1 MFCRPYISA
10 SYAVGRGS
18 ALYYSLDLVILFSKA
33 LGIVVHN
40 KKSYS
45 IQMKIPHLIAHR
57 GYAKHYPENTLVAL
71 EAALQAGACYIE
83 FDVQL
88 TADGVP
94 VVYHDDTLQRTTGID
109 QRLLSMTT
117 EQLKGVYANE
127 TARLGDKF
135 TDVAIPTLAEAVA
148 LLKKWPHATAFVEIK
163 EESLKAFGIENAVK
177 AVLKVLQPVLDQCVL
192 ISFDRLALRCARAMQ
207 EVRVGWVMHQW
218 DNATRGAATALAP
231 NYLFCNYKKIPADD
245 VLWIGPWQWALY
257 EVTNPEV
264 ALLLAARGA
273 SLIETMAIG
282 EMLRYP
288 PLRKQGC
295 FGQLVLNDKPL

>member
-1 MFCRPYISA
+1 M
-10 SYAVGRGS
+10 
-18 ALYYSLDLVILFSKA
+18 LFSNA
-33 LGIVVHN
+33 LGMVVHN
-40 KKSYS
+40 KNSYY

-57 GYAKHYPENTLVAL
+57 GYAKHYPENTLLAL

-94 VVYHDDTLQRTTGID
+94 VVCHDATLQRTAGID
-109 QRLLSMTT
+109 QSLLSMTA
-117 EQLKGVYANE
+117 EQLKGVYVNE

-135 TDVAIPTLAEAVA
+135 SDVAIPSLADVVD
-148 LLKKWPHATAFVEIK
+148 LLKKWPRATAFVEMK
-163 EESLKAFGIENAVK
+163 EESLKAFGIENVVK
-177 AVLKVLQPVLDQCVL
+177 AILKVLDPALDQCVL
-192 ISFDRLALRCARAMQ
+192 ISFDRLAVRCARAMQ
-207 EVRVGWVMHQW
+207 QVRVGWVMHQW
-218 DNATRGAATALAP
+218 DVATRSAATALAP
-231 NYLFCNYKKIPADD
+231 NYLFCNYKKIPTDD

-257 EVTNPEV
+257 EVTNPEI

-288 PLRKQGC
+288 LLRKQGC
-295 FGQLVLNDKPL
+295 FGQPVAHDKPL

>member
-1 MFCRPYISA
+1 
-10 SYAVGRGS
+10 
-18 ALYYSLDLVILFSKA
+18 
-33 LGIVVHN
+33 
-40 KKSYS
+40 
-45 IQMKIPHLIAHR
+45 MKIPHLIAHR

-71 EAALQAGACYIE
+71 EAALKVGACYVE

-109 QRLLSMTT
+109 QRLLSMTA
-117 EQLKGVYANE
+117 EQLKGLYANE

-148 LLKKWPHATAFVEIK
+148 LLKKWPHATAFVEVK

-177 AVLKVLQPVLDQCVL
+177 AVLKVLQPMLDQCVL

-207 EVRVGWVMHQW
+207 PVRVGWVMHQW
-218 DNATRGAATALAP
+218 DSATRGAATALAP

-288 PLRKQGC
+288 LLRKQGC

>member
-1 MFCRPYISA
+1 M
-10 SYAVGRGS
+10 
-18 ALYYSLDLVILFSKA
+18 LFSNA
-33 LGIVVHN
+33 LGMVVHN
-40 KKSYS
+40 KNSYY

-57 GYAKHYPENTLVAL
+57 GYAKHYPENTLLAL

-94 VVYHDDTLQRTTGID
+94 VVCHDATLQRTAGID
-109 QRLLSMTT
+109 QSLLSMTA
-117 EQLKGVYANE
+117 EQLKGVYVNE

-135 TDVAIPTLAEAVA
+135 SDVAIPSLADVVD
-148 LLKKWPHATAFVEIK
+148 LLKKWPHATAFVEMK
-163 EESLKAFGIENAVK
+163 EESLKAFGIENVVK
-177 AVLKVLQPVLDQCVL
+177 AILKVLDPALDQCVL
-192 ISFDRLALRCARAMQ
+192 ISFDRLAVRCARAMQ
-207 EVRVGWVMHQW
+207 QVRVGWVMHQW
-218 DNATRGAATALAP
+218 DVATRSAATALAP
-231 NYLFCNYKKIPADD
+231 NYLFCNYKKIPTDD

-257 EVTNPEV
+257 EVTNPEI

-288 PLRKQGC
+288 LLRKQGC
-295 FGQLVLNDKPL
+295 FGQPVAHDKPL